1 MNSTNL
7 IIIEIMKQHT
17 LVVTKYAT
25 SWVTELY
32 GTFIYATEGS
42 VLQYAAVCGLCLFM
56 LANPTMFCEPYT
68 SISMS
73 QIADQV
79 SLL

>member
-1 MNSTNL
+1 MNSTIL

-17 LVVTKYAT
+17 LVVTRYAA
-25 SWVTELY
+25 SWMTEFY
-32 GTFIYATEGS
+32 GTFNFATEGS
-42 VLQYAAVCGLCLFM
+42 VLRYAAVCGLCLFL

-68 SISMS
+68 LISMS